1 MAEQE
6 SAAARNA
13 NKHFKKEAQ
22 ARVGALAWKEYV
34 DLEQATQ
41 LKMARLRALR
51 LASPA
56 TGTGVANPATKRDGI
71 TRLAARR

>member
-13 NKHFKKEAQ
+13 NKHFRKEAQ

-34 DLEQATQ
+34 DQEQTTQ

-56 TGTGVANPATKRDGI
+56 TGTAAATPASKRDGKA
-71 TRLAARR
+71 RLAARR

>member
-13 NKHFKKEAQ
+13 NKHFRKEAQ

-34 DLEQATQ
+34 DQEQATQ
-41 LKMARLRALR
+41 LKTARLRALR
-51 LASPA
+51 LASGATA
-56 TGTGVANPATKRDGI
+56 TGAAKPASKRDGI